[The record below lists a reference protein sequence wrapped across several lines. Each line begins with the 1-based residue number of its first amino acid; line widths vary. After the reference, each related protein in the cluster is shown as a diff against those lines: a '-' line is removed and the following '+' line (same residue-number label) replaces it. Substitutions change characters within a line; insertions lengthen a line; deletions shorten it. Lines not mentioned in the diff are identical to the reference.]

1 MHPPMSTIDTPDG
14 LFHDGNPATGEAGT
28 LVTATHLN
36 AVQSSILDLQAE
48 AVAMLAAAG
57 LQPEPARKDQW
68 LQALTALFLS
78 RDGKARDSAALDG
91 HPASYFAKA
100 GEQSGGLP
108 LLFPLWCPNRATIPA
123 GYAPADGQWLSR
135 GLYPDAWTAISAGNV
150 PITSEAAWLSAA
162 SERGKYT
169 AGDGASTFRLPDYN
183 GKSAGS
189 LGAVFM
195 RGDGALSAGADGVIQ
210 LDEYR
215 SHTHP
220 GALPPSSA
228 TSVLSASIASTRDP
242 RSGTVDNTSTTT
254 GASGGTE
261 TRPLNVT
268 GCWVI
273 KLFGAAVNP
282 GAADAA
288 QLATEVAVLRASKA
302 ERQDVLGAG
311 YLLVRDEKAKGTD
324 GGASTGGA
332 TVTRTLNT
340 VVANTIPGAG
350 LSNNQIT
357 LPAGIYRINAWAQAG
372 NVNCHRASF
381 YNVTDSALAIQGMG
395 LNATGSNTGD
405 AISTISH
412 LLGRITLPGPRSFEL
427 RHYTEQTLAGTG
439 LGTAVGNGGSEIY
452 ASVEIIKEL

>member
-1 MHPPMSTIDTPDG
+1 MHPPMPTIDTPDG

-48 AVAMLAAAG
+48 AMAVLAAAG
-57 LQPEPARKDQW
+57 LMPEPTRQDQW
-68 LQALTALFLS
+68 LQALKALFLGRS
-78 RDGKARDSAALDG
+78 DKACDSAALDG
-91 HPASYFAKA
+91 HPASYFARA
-100 GEQSGGLP
+100 SEQSAGLP
-108 LLFPLWCPNRATIPA
+108 LLFPLWCPNRAAIPA
-123 GYAPADGQWLSR
+123 GYAPADGQLLSR
-135 GLYPDAWTAISAGNV
+135 GLYPDAWAAVSAGNV
-150 PITSEAAWLSAA
+150 PMASEAAWLSTA

-169 AGDGASTFRLPDYN
+169 AGDGAGTFRVPDYN

-189 LGAVFM
+189 SGAVFL

-210 LDEYR
+210 ADELR
-215 SHTHP
+215 SHDHP
-220 GALPPSSA
+220 INP
-228 TSVLSASIASTRDP
+228 
-242 RSGTVDNTSTTT
+242 
-254 GASGGTE
+254 ASGSVTTRIGLLNQAGGAGVTGNASRTYETGGAE

-273 KLFGAAVNP
+273 RLFGAVVNP

-311 YLLVRDEKAKGTD
+311 YLLVREERAKGTD
-324 GGASTGGA
+324 GGAATGGA
-332 TVTRTLNT
+332 TVARTLNT

-357 LPAGIYRINAWAQAG
+357 LPAGTYRINAWAQAG

-381 YNVTDSALAIQGMG
+381 HNVTDSALAIQGMG
-395 LNATGSNTGD
+395 LNATGSIQGD

-412 LLGRITLPGPRSFEL
+412 VLGRITLPGPRTFEL
-427 RHYTEQTLAGTG
+427 RHYTELTLAGTG
-439 LGTAVGNGGSEIY
+439 LGTAVGNGGPEIY

>member
-189 LGAVFM
+189 PGAVFL
-195 RGDGALSAGADGVIQ
+195 RGDGASSAGIAGVIQ
-210 LDEYR
+210 TDEIR
-215 SHTHP
+215 AHDHP
-220 GALPPSSA
+220 VNAAAGSVTTRIGLLNQAGGAGALGGGSRTYEA
-228 TSVLSASIASTRDP
+228 
-242 RSGTVDNTSTTT
+242 G
-254 GASGGTE
+254 GAE

-452 ASVEIIKEL
+452 VSVEIIKEL